1 MLEGVLGN
9 VVAQNAKRIFLYF
22 CTKDSVFNSENVIWC
37 GGEEIR
43 KHADYLR
50 CLSRF
55 HQRRRP
61 RLRKSIRSRMK
72 NQTTKK
78 KFYCLY
84 IKTGSEWNY
93 VKEIQPVLDSLETPC
108 TGKLYCLG
116 KRMRLKNGKEYIDAL
131 FQSYVFW
138 ETDSLDGFSFLQKGK
153 GFVKI
158 LPQNNEPKSLSDE
171 DVELLQSFLKYGT
184 VMPILRVTFD
194 INDKIQILDGLFNG
208 QEALVKAVNRRNK
221 RVNFDVELMNGS
233 RLIGLTYEVVKK
245 VEDSKEI

>member
-1 MLEGVLGN
+1 MET
-9 VVAQNAKRIFLYF
+9 QTSKR
-22 CTKDSVFNSENVIWC
+22 
-37 GGEEIR
+37 
-43 KHADYLR
+43 
-50 CLSRF
+50 
-55 HQRRRP
+55 
-61 RLRKSIRSRMK
+61 
-72 NQTTKK
+72 

-93 VKEIQPVLDSLETPC
+93 VNQIQPVLDSPETPC
-108 TGKLYCLG
+108 TGKLHCLG
-116 KRMRLKNGKEYIDAL
+116 KRMRLKNGKEYLETL

-138 ETDSLDGFSFLQKGK
+138 ETESLEGFSFLQKGK

-158 LPQNNEPKSLSDE
+158 LPQNSEPKALSNE

-194 INDKIQILDGLFNG
+194 VNDKIKILDGPFKG

-233 RLIGLTYEVVKK
+233 RLIGLTYEVVNK
-245 VEDSKEI
+245 VETDN